1 MADSTNMFKD
11 CATVND
17 LEFEYMIRSSPE
29 NVSWDGERSYEDTQ
43 RAYANIKRQYEARLE
58 EICPSIFR

>member
-29 NVSWDGERSYEDTQ
+29 NVSWDGERPYADVR
-43 RAYANIKRQYEARLE
+43 RAYADIKRQYEARLE
-58 EICPSIFR
+58 EICPGIFN

>member
-1 MADSTNMFKD
+1 MTSQTNIFAS
-11 CATVND
+11 CVTVND

-43 RAYANIKRQYEARLE
+43 RAYADIKRQYEARLE
-58 EICPSIFR
+58 EICPGIFR